1 MTKSKTFLSLVIFST
16 LFVHAQSLLLCY
28 QCVSTHPGCGT
39 PFKWM
44 WHKTIFCPEEDDICV
59 KVIERVGAEERIT
72 RDCLSSLK
80 GFRTDIPADK
90 YEGCRKSSVDV
101 KLGHYVN
108 NSIPELDI
116 KRNYYDSTTWCFC
129 YFDHW
134 CNSANMSTSSNL
146 LIVLI
151 SIFFFVRNIDQ

>member
-1 MTKSKTFLSLVIFST
+1 MGLRELAIIVIIIILTFIF
-16 LFVHAQSLLLCY
+16 
-28 QCVSTHPGCGT
+28 
-39 PFKWM
+39 
-44 WHKTIFCPEEDDICV
+44 IFL
-59 KVIERVGAEERIT
+59 AEERIT

-90 YEGCRKSSVDV
+90 YEGCRKSSLDV

-116 KRNYYDSTTWCFC
+116 KRYVFKVNTKLYILIILNICRNYYDSTTWCFC

-151 SIFFFVRNIDQ
+151 SIYFFVRNIDQ